1 MSVAGLACVAFAPRG
16 TNDGKRSG
24 IVANASGVRSKKTT
38 VSDQTFTRHP
48 DDVRLLDG
56 RRALVTGG
64 DSGIGEGVCYELA
77 AHGAC
82 VAINY
87 LGAPDVAERMA
98 GEIEAAGGKAVAVQ
112 MDVSREADVERA
124 FAEAKAA
131 FGGVDLLV
139 NNAGLEQKHLLIEMP
154 LDAWQKV
161 IDVNLTGS
169 FLCAREAAR
178 MMNDAKA
185 PGVIVNISSVHERI
199 AWERFSHY
207 CASKG
212 GMMMFT
218 QSIAKE
224 LAPLG
229 IRVVSVGPG
238 AIDTPINKSVLE
250 DPAESAKVLN
260 EIPLARWGHVSDVAR
275 AVAWLASDQAGYVTG
290 ATLFVDGGMTLYP
303 HFS

>member
-1 MSVAGLACVAFAPRG
+1 
-16 TNDGKRSG
+16 
-24 IVANASGVRSKKTT
+24 
-38 VSDQTFTRHP
+38 VSQPPFTLHP
-48 DDVRLLDG
+48 SDARLLQG

-64 DSGIGEGVCYELA
+64 DSGIGQGVCFELA
-77 AHGAC
+77 AHGAA

-87 LGAPDVAERMA
+87 VGPPDEAQRMA
-98 GEIEAAGGKAVAVQ
+98 AAIEAGGGKALAVP
-112 MDVSREADVERA
+112 MDVSSEADVQRA
-124 FAEAKAA
+124 FAAAKDA

-139 NNAGLEQKHLLIEMP
+139 NNAGVESAHVLLDMP
-154 LDAWQKV
+154 LQAWQKV
-161 IDVNLTGS
+161 IDVNLTGA

-178 MMNDAKA
+178 AMRDEGVA
-185 PGVIVNISSVHERI
+185 GVIVNMSSVHEQI

-212 GMMMFT
+212 GMKLFA

-229 IRVVSVGPG
+229 IRVVNVGPG

-250 DPAESAKVLN
+250 DPQESAKVLA
-260 EIPLARWGHVSDVAR
+260 EVPLGRWGEVPDIAR
-275 AVAWLASDQAGYVTG
+275 AVAWLASEQAGYVTG

-303 HFS
+303 RFI

>member
-1 MSVAGLACVAFAPRG
+1 MSE
-16 TNDGKRSG
+16 T
-24 IVANASGVRSKKTT
+24 
-38 VSDQTFTRHP
+38 TFTPHP
-48 DDVRLLDG
+48 AEARLLTG

-64 DSGIGEGVCYELA
+64 DSGIGQGVCFELA
-77 AHGAC
+77 AHGAA

-87 LGAPDVAERMA
+87 LGAPDEAERMA
-98 GEIEAAGGKAVAVQ
+98 AEIGSGGGRAVAVK
-112 MDVSREADVERA
+112 MDVSSEQDVQRA
-124 FAEAKAA
+124 FGEAKEA

-139 NNAGLEQKHLLIEMP
+139 NNAGLEQQHLLLDMP
-154 LDAWQKV
+154 LSAWQQV
-161 IDVNLTGS
+161 IDVNLTGA

-178 MMNDAKA
+178 MMHAEGSA
-185 PGVIVNISSVHERI
+185 GTIVNISSVHERI

-212 GMMMFT
+212 GMMLFT

-250 DPAESAKVLN
+250 DPQESAKVLG
-260 EIPLARWGHVSDVAR
+260 EVPLGRWGHVGDVAH
-275 AVAWLASDQAGYVTG
+275 AVAWLASDEASYVTG

-303 HFS
+303 RFV